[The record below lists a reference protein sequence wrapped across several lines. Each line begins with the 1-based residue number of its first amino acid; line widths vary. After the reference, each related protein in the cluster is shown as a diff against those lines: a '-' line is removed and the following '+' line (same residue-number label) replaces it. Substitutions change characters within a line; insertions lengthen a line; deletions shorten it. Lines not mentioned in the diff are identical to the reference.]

1 MSAKDNSSHP
11 RQGTH
16 LFLEGRSVWAVTKFG
31 STLSQRCYQT
41 ELIFCGIGVILGGRG
56 GGEVHTR
63 TGKKPSGTQGSFIYH
78 ADLLLYGALLP
89 NFQPDPPVHYW
100 FYTCFAAEKSVSC
113 FLKHQYEKITKK
125 WSHR

>member
-16 LFLEGRSVWAVTKFG
+16 LFLEERSVWAVTKFG

-56 GGEVHTR
+56 GGGGAYQNR
-63 TGKKPSGTQGSFIYH
+63 KKTLWHPG
-78 ADLLLYGALLP
+78 
-89 NFQPDPPVHYW
+89 
-100 FYTCFAAEKSVSC
+100 
-113 FLKHQYEKITKK
+113 
-125 WSHR
+125 